1 MKDLPLV
8 PSGLAA
14 RLPGKWV
21 PATGLA
27 ARDPWGVPLREVA
40 DGGISLSSPEPP
52 SGRVPNAFLTGLDI
66 D

>member
-40 DGGISLSSPEPP
+40 DGGISLSFSK
-52 SGRVPNAFLTGLDI
+52 AA
-66 D
+66 